1 MELTNLND
9 MAAFA
14 SVVKHGS
21 YTMAAKQ
28 LGLTRSAIGKS
39 VVRLEQRLQVRLLNR
54 TTRSLSLTDDGRVLY
69 ETCVTILDELE
80 GVERALAQRSGT
92 PQGQL
97 RISLPVALG
106 RLHVMPVI
114 AAFMHRWDGVTVDAS
129 LSDRVVDL
137 IDERFDLA
145 VRIGVP
151 KDDSRL
157 LTRTVAYQQMIT
169 CAAPAYL
176 LRHGQPASPTDLHAF
191 RCLHFVSEGRVLP
204 WNFCDAG
211 KPASLV
217 TEGALH
223 LDNAEAIR
231 MAALAGLGIAKL
243 PSYIVAD
250 DLRTG
255 ALQTVLS
262 DFCEPPEPIRVVF
275 PSKRHMSPKIRG
287 FIDELVSHWNPV
299 PWDFLNRHEFSRHST
314 AAENTAFRTRPAT
327 GHC

>member
-1 MELTNLND
+1 MEVTNLND
-9 MAAFA
+9 IAAFA

-21 YTMAAKQ
+21 YTTAAKQ
-28 LGLTRSAIGKS
+28 LGLTRSAVGKS

-92 PQGQL
+92 PQGRL

-114 AAFMHRWDGVTVDAS
+114 VAFMNKWEAVTVEAS

-145 VRIGVP
+145 IRIGVP
-151 KDDSRL
+151 KDDSQL
-157 LTRTVAYQQMIT
+157 LTRTVAHQQMIT
-169 CAAPAYL
+169 CAAPEYL
-176 LRHGQPASPTDLHAF
+176 LRHGQPVSTNDLNAF

-204 WNFCDAG
+204 WNFGHAG
-211 KPASLV
+211 KTFSLIN
-217 TEGALH
+217 EGALN

-231 MAALAGLGIAKL
+231 VAALAGLGIAKL
-243 PSYIVAD
+243 PSYIVAE

-255 ALQTVLS
+255 NLQPVLS
-262 DFCEPPEPIRVVF
+262 EFSEPPEPIRVVY
-275 PSKRHMSPKIRG
+275 PSKRHMSPKVRC
-287 FIDELVSHWNPV
+287 FIDELVSHWHPA
-299 PWDFLNRHEFSRHST
+299 PWELSFV
-314 AAENTAFRTRPAT
+314 
-327 GHC
+327 

>member
-1 MELTNLND
+1 MEVTNLND
-9 MAAFA
+9 IAAFA

-106 RLHVMPVI
+106 HLHVMPVI
-114 AAFMHRWDGVTVDAS
+114 AAFLNKWDAVTVEAS

-145 VRIGVP
+145 VRVGIP

-157 LTRTVAYQQMIT
+157 LTRTVAHQQMIT

-176 LRHGQPASPTDLHAF
+176 LRHGQPASPKDLTAF

-204 WNFCDAG
+204 WNFGHAD
-211 KPASLV
+211 KTFSV
-217 TEGALH
+217 INEGALH

-231 MAALAGLGIAKL
+231 VAALAGLGIAKL
-243 PSYIVAD
+243 PSYIVAE
-250 DLRTG
+250 DLRKG
-255 ALQTVLS
+255 MLQPVLS
-262 DFCEPPEPIRVVF
+262 EFSDPPEPIRVVY
-275 PSKRHMSPKIRG
+275 PSKRHMSPKIRC
-287 FIDELVSHWNPV
+287 FIDELVSHWHPA
-299 PWDFLNRHEFSRHST
+299 PWEL
-314 AAENTAFRTRPAT
+314 PA
-327 GHC
+327 

>member
-1 MELTNLND
+1 MEVTNLND
-9 MAAFA
+9 IAAFA

-21 YTMAAKQ
+21 YTTAAKQ
-28 LGLTRSAIGKS
+28 LGLTRSAVGKS

-92 PQGQL
+92 PQGRL

-114 AAFMHRWDGVTVDAS
+114 VAFMNKWEAVTVEAS

-145 VRIGVP
+145 IRIGVP
-151 KDDSRL
+151 KDDSQL
-157 LTRTVAYQQMIT
+157 LTRTVAHQQMIT
-169 CAAPAYL
+169 CAAPEYL
-176 LRHGQPASPTDLHAF
+176 LRHGQPVSTNDLNAF

-204 WNFCDAG
+204 WNFGHAG
-211 KPASLV
+211 KTFSLIN
-217 TEGALH
+217 EGALN

-231 MAALAGLGIAKL
+231 VAALAGLGIAKL
-243 PSYIVAD
+243 PSYIVAE

-255 ALQTVLS
+255 HLQPVLS
-262 DFCEPPEPIRVVF
+262 EFSEPPEPIRVVY
-275 PSKRHMSPKIRG
+275 PSKRHMSPKVRC
-287 FIDELVSHWNPV
+287 FIDELISHWHPA
-299 PWDFLNRHEFSRHST
+299 PWELSFV
-314 AAENTAFRTRPAT
+314 
-327 GHC
+327 

>member
-1 MELTNLND
+1 MEVTNLND
-9 MAAFA
+9 IAAFA
-14 SVVKHGS
+14 SVVKYGS

-92 PQGQL
+92 PQGRL

-114 AAFMHRWDGVTVDAS
+114 VAFMNKWEAVTVEAS

-145 VRIGVP
+145 IRIGIP

-157 LTRTVAYQQMIT
+157 LTRTVAHQQMIT
-169 CAAPAYL
+169 CAAPEYL
-176 LRHGQPASPTDLHAF
+176 LRHGQPVSTKDLNAF

-204 WNFCDAG
+204 WNFGHAG
-211 KPASLV
+211 ETFSLIN
-217 TEGALH
+217 EGALH

-231 MAALAGLGIAKL
+231 VAALAGLGIAKL
-243 PSYIVAD
+243 PSYIVAE
-250 DLRTG
+250 DLRKG
-255 ALQTVLS
+255 SLQPVLS
-262 DFCEPPEPIRVVF
+262 EFSEPPEPIRVVY
-275 PSKRHMSPKIRG
+275 PSKRHMSPKVRC
-287 FIDELVSHWNPV
+287 FIDELISHWQPA
-299 PWDFLNRHEFSRHST
+299 PWELSSV
-314 AAENTAFRTRPAT
+314 
-327 GHC
+327 

>member
-1 MELTNLND
+1 MSMEVTNLND
-9 MAAFA
+9 IAAFA

-69 ETCVTILDELE
+69 ETCVTILEELE
-80 GVERALAQRSGT
+80 GVESALAQRSGT

-114 AAFMHRWDGVTVDAS
+114 AAFLKKWDAVTVEAS

-145 VRIGVP
+145 IRIGIP

-157 LTRTVAYQQMIT
+157 LTRTVAHQQMIT
-169 CAAPAYL
+169 CAAPEYL
-176 LRHGQPASPTDLHAF
+176 LRHGKPVSPKELNAF
-191 RCLHFVSEGRVLP
+191 RCLHFVAEGRVLP
-204 WNFCDAG
+204 WNFGYAD
-211 KPASLV
+211 KKVSLIN
-217 TEGALH
+217 EGALH
-223 LDNAEAIR
+223 LDNAEAIKV
-231 MAALAGLGIAKL
+231 AALAGLGIAKL
-243 PSYIVAD
+243 PSYIVAE
-250 DLRTG
+250 DLRNG
-255 ALQTVLS
+255 MLQTVLS
-262 DFCEPPEPIRVVF
+262 EFSEPPEPIRVVY
-275 PSKRHMSPKIRG
+275 PSKRHISPKIRC
-287 FIDELVSHWNPV
+287 FIDELVSHWHPA
-299 PWDFLNRHEFSRHST
+299 PWELSSM
-314 AAENTAFRTRPAT
+314 
-327 GHC
+327 

>member
-1 MELTNLND
+1 MEVTNLND
-9 MAAFA
+9 IAAFA

-54 TTRSLSLTDDGRVLY
+54 TTRSLSLTDDGRVLF

-80 GVERALAQRSGT
+80 GVERVLAQRSGT
-92 PQGQL
+92 PQGKL

-114 AAFMHRWDGVTVDAS
+114 AAFLNKWDAVTVEVS

-145 VRIGVP
+145 VRVGIP

-157 LTRTVAYQQMIT
+157 LTRTVAHQQMIT
-169 CAAPAYL
+169 CAAPEYL
-176 LRHGQPASPTDLHAF
+176 LRHGQPASPKDLNAF

-204 WNFCDAG
+204 WNFGYAD
-211 KPASLV
+211 KTFSV
-217 TEGALH
+217 INEGALH

-231 MAALAGLGIAKL
+231 VAALAGLGIAKL
-243 PSYIVAD
+243 PSYIVAE
-250 DLRTG
+250 DLRKG
-255 ALQTVLS
+255 ILQTVLS
-262 DFCEPPEPIRVVF
+262 EFSDPPEPIRVVY
-275 PSKRHMSPKIRG
+275 PSKRHISPKIRC
-287 FIDELVSHWNPV
+287 FIDELVSHWHPA
-299 PWDFLNRHEFSRHST
+299 PWELSSV
-314 AAENTAFRTRPAT
+314 
-327 GHC
+327 

>member
-1 MELTNLND
+1 MEVTNLND
-9 MAAFA
+9 IAAFA
-14 SVVKHGS
+14 SVVKYGS

-69 ETCVTILDELE
+69 QTCVTILDELD
-80 GVERALAQRSGT
+80 GVERALAQRSAT
-92 PQGQL
+92 PQGRL

-114 AAFMHRWDGVTVDAS
+114 AAFLEKWDGVAVEAS
-129 LSDRVVDL
+129 LSDRLVDL
-137 IDERFDLA
+137 IDDQFDLA
-145 VRIGVP
+145 VRVGPP

-157 LTRTVAYQQMIT
+157 LTRTVAHQQMIA

-176 LRHGQPASPTDLHAF
+176 LRHGQPASPRDLADF

-204 WNFCDAG
+204 WNFHVAG
-211 KPASLV
+211 KTIALV
-217 TEGALH
+217 NDGALQ

-231 MAALAGLGIAKL
+231 MVALAGLGIAKL

-250 DLRTG
+250 DLRSG
-255 ALQTVLS
+255 SLHMVLGEFS
-262 DFCEPPEPIRVVF
+262 EPPQPIRVVY
-275 PSKRHMSPKIRG
+275 PSKRHMSPKIRC
-287 FIDELVSHWNPV
+287 FIDELVSHWDPA
-299 PWDFLNRHEFSRHST
+299 PWEFS
-314 AAENTAFRTRPAT
+314 AV
-327 GHC
+327 

>member
-1 MELTNLND
+1 MEVTNLND
-9 MAAFA
+9 IAAFA

-21 YTMAAKQ
+21 YTTAAKQ
-28 LGLTRSAIGKS
+28 LGLTRSAVGKS

-92 PQGQL
+92 PQGRL

-114 AAFMHRWDGVTVDAS
+114 VAFMNKWEAVTVEAS

-145 VRIGVP
+145 IRIGVP
-151 KDDSRL
+151 KDDSQL
-157 LTRTVAYQQMIT
+157 LTRTVAHQQMIT
-169 CAAPAYL
+169 CAAPEYL
-176 LRHGQPASPTDLHAF
+176 LRHGQPVSTNDLNAF

-204 WNFCDAG
+204 WNFGHAG
-211 KPASLV
+211 KTFSLIN
-217 TEGALH
+217 EGALN

-231 MAALAGLGIAKL
+231 VAALAGLGIAKL
-243 PSYIVAD
+243 PSYIVAE
-250 DLRTG
+250 DLRMG
-255 ALQTVLS
+255 NLQPVLS
-262 DFCEPPEPIRVVF
+262 EFSEPPEPIRVVY
-275 PSKRHMSPKIRG
+275 PSKRHMSPKVRC
-287 FIDELVSHWNPV
+287 FIDELISHWHPA
-299 PWDFLNRHEFSRHST
+299 PWELSFV
-314 AAENTAFRTRPAT
+314 
-327 GHC
+327 

>member
-69 ETCVTILDELE
+69 GTCVTILDELE

-176 LRHGQPASPTDLHAF
+176 LRHGQPGSPTDLHAF

-231 MAALAGLGIAKL
+231 MAAIAGLGISKL

-250 DLRTG
+250 DLRIG
-255 ALQTVLS
+255 ALQMVLS

-275 PSKRHMSPKIRG
+275 PSKRHMSPKVRG

-299 PWDFLNRHEFSRHST
+299 PWDFSSI
-314 AAENTAFRTRPAT
+314 
-327 GHC
+327 